1 MRRENSRVTKSDDGN
16 RHNAVLFN
24 GVSLKAGF
32 LGKRKGKTQGEVR
45 KSYSKYVTWSFCLR
59 ITCPDFDSVCLG
71 GSQEPEF

>member
-32 LGKRKGKTQGEVR
+32 LGKRKGN
-45 KSYSKYVTWSFCLR
+45 WFR
-59 ITCPDFDSVCLG
+59 ICNEEETRVLPQRQDLWYAARS
-71 GSQEPEF
+71 